1 MTRWTIQ
8 KLLNWIHQYL
18 TDKGIESPRLNA
30 ELLLSHVLD
39 LKRID
44 LYTNYSTSVNKD
56 NLDRLH
62 ELVKRAAQHEPVA
75 YLIGKTEFY
84 SLELEVA
91 PDCLIPRPETELLV
105 EKAIDFLRSRNNTQL
120 VCDLC
125 TGSGCI
131 AVAIAKNF
139 SDADIVATD
148 ISAGALD
155 IAAKNIKRH
164 NLENQV
170 RLLQGDLF
178 EAIDVKPEIK
188 QFDLIVSNPP
198 YVSIAEF
205 DTLEE
210 NVKRYEPKSALAGGK
225 DGLDISRRII
235 QKANEFLKP
244 DGILILEIGYN
255 QGKAARQ
262 LLESVHTFAEIVI
275 EKDFQQH
282 ERVAI
287 GKKFLSL

>member
-44 LYTNYSTSVNKD
+44 LYTNYSNSVNKD